1 MLYIFSLF
9 FIRKTGG
16 KDTAFGTSALKKLK
30 IIKGKIIVNQNNL
43 EFKNKKFKERSLYNV
58 TILYKEEI
66 DEKKNRMCRGIS

>member
-1 MLYIFSLF
+1 MASN
-9 FIRKTGG
+9 
-16 KDTAFGTSALKKLK
+16 ASALKKLK

-66 DEKKNRMCRGIS
+66 DEKKNRMCWGIS

>member
-1 MLYIFSLF
+1 MASNAS
-9 FIRKTGG
+9 T
-16 KDTAFGTSALKKLK
+16 LKKLK

-58 TILYKEEI
+58 TILYKEKI

>member
-1 MLYIFSLF
+1 MASN
-9 FIRKTGG
+9 
-16 KDTAFGTSALKKLK
+16 ASALKKLK

>member
-1 MLYIFSLF
+1 MASN
-9 FIRKTGG
+9 
-16 KDTAFGTSALKKLK
+16 TSALKKLK